1 MRAVLK
7 EIFQER
13 KEVGKEKEE
22 VESLKFAILF
32 TINTL
37 SWNIYISSVG
47 VRLECEYVAFVLI
60 LGKSYWM

>member
-37 SWNIYISSVG
+37 SWNIYISSRG
-47 VRLECEYVAFVLI
+47 GDWNANMLPLYLF
-60 LGKSYWM
+60 